1 MNFSHAF
8 CSVLLTASGFLMP
21 ENAFSGDITLPP
33 PDKKGGKP
41 LMQVLNERQSTRAFE
56 DRALPLEV
64 LSSLLWA
71 AQGVNRED
79 PDYRTAPSSRNSNE
93 IEIYVIL
100 PDGAYLYEPE
110 PHKLTK
116 VMPGDLR
123 AATGTQE
130 FVAYAPLN
138 LVYVAN
144 QSKQPGD
151 FDARRKLTTACAD
164 VGFIGQNVYLFCAS
178 AGLGTVFRAMLDAD
192 ILQQRLKLQPFKK
205 VLYAQSVGYPA
216 PPASP

>member
-1 MNFSHAF
+1 MTLSYALCYVFAA
-8 CSVLLTASGFLMP
+8 ASGFLIS
-21 ENAFSGDITLPP
+21 ENAFGNDITLPP
-33 PDKKGGKP
+33 PDRKGGKP

-56 DRALPLEV
+56 ERAVPLEV

-93 IEIYVIL
+93 IEIYVVL

-116 VMPGDLR
+116 VIQGDLR

-130 FVAYAPLN
+130 FVAHAPLN
-138 LVYVAN
+138 LVYVAD
-144 QSKQPGD
+144 QFKQPGD
-151 FDARRKLTTACAD
+151 FDARRKLMTACAD
-164 VGFIGQNVYLFCAS
+164 AGFIGQNVYLFCAS
-178 AGLGTVFRAMLDAD
+178 AGLGTVFRAMLDAEL
-192 ILQQRLKLQPFKK
+192 LQQRLKLQSFKK

-216 PPASP
+216 NS